1 MYLIDVCIFEL
12 CIFVVQGS
20 DVVVYLYSFI
30 CRDLLKQF
38 TTMELMRWT
47 SLVDDYKKELRDGS
61 PDSPATDVFS
71 YSEEGEKRWKDLKN
85 RVVEHVSWRT
95 YSLFPTSGPVWFGP
109 EKFGTWSLLR
119 EMLFH
124 HWAKHMRACRK
135 CWFFF
140 FFLKE
145 KLTHIFVLLKKAVFI
160 LKKKH
165 V

>member
-1 MYLIDVCIFEL
+1 MSSQTLCTESAQTRNLKKSLNTSKAQRKLDVLNWSLHFQM

-20 DVVVYLYSFI
+20 DVVVFLYSFI

-109 EKFGTWSLLR
+109 EKFGTWSQLR

-124 HWAKHMRACRK
+124 HWANQPYEGMS
-135 CWFFF
+135 
-140 FFLKE
+140 
-145 KLTHIFVLLKKAVFI
+145 
-160 LKKKH
+160 
-165 V
+165 